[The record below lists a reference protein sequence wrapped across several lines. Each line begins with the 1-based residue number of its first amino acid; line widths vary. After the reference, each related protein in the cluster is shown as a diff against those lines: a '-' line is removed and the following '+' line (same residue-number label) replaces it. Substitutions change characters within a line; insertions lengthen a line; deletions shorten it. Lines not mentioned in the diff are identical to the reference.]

1 MRLFFSKIFGHIIL
15 LFSVTFNYA
24 QEAESVPVIIQ
35 EIKSSNRSFYN
46 VPPSLVNS
54 LTGVKYA
61 SFPSGNQDL
70 VDYVVRN
77 PNAIDV
83 VIFSDIIE
91 YLNQD
96 FLFDFVA
103 WTPSQKEELSK
114 IMNNPCEVVSIYFK
128 QGEFGENIGA
138 IGRIQGIELG
148 FTFCDGQSYIIKTDF
163 GVSGWT
169 NYSKKYR
176 KHFTKILNLKGKIY
190 NKEFEKIPKES
201 SLYIDAEELNERMS
215 KLSLDPIEGVYN
227 LFTKTG
233 NWSAEKIYIIKEET
247 RYTAI
252 FLEGDT
258 RLWKKGELKSIFT
271 PTLSEGDFLLEHY
284 MADKSIQK
292 GSAIIKE
299 NTIEII
305 LTDSSAKYVKL
316 R

>member
-1 MRLFFSKIFGHIIL
+1 MRLFISNIVRLILL
-15 LFSVTFNYA
+15 LFSTTFNYA
-24 QEAESVPVIIQ
+24 QEVENAPVIIQ
-35 EIKSSNRSFYN
+35 EIKSRNRSFYN

-54 LTGVKYA
+54 LMGVKYA
-61 SFPSGNQDL
+61 SFPSGNKDM
-70 VDYVVRN
+70 VDFAVRN
-77 PNAIDV
+77 SNAIDV
-83 VIFSDIIE
+83 IIFSDIIE

-114 IMNNPCEVVSIYFK
+114 VINNSCEVVSVYFK
-128 QGEFGENIGA
+128 QGEFGDNLGA

-169 NYSKKYR
+169 NYSQKYR
-176 KHFTKILNLKGKIY
+176 KHFTKILNLKGQSY
-190 NKEFEKIPKES
+190 NKDFEKIPKES
-201 SLYIDAEELNERMS
+201 LLYIDDEELNKRMS
-215 KLSLDPIEGVYN
+215 TINLDPIEGIYG

-233 NWSAEKIYIIKEET
+233 NWSADKIYVINEGT
-247 RYTAI
+247 RYTSV

-258 RLWKKGELKSIFT
+258 RLWKKGELKSVFT
-271 PTLSEGDFLLEHY
+271 PTLSEGDFLLEHF

-299 NTIEII
+299 NSIEII
-305 LTDSSAKYVKL
+305 LTDSTAKYVKL